1 MRARELK
8 VLETRAFAGLTPQ
21 QLHQQ
26 TMSHRRTDPESQLVI
41 ALSQTAFLEFMGS
54 APFVSML
61 DPEKDFEKVKQGLV
75 GTLLGLPVVT
85 DSYQDKPV
93 LAEGISIC
101 YRVTVTH

>member
-1 MRARELK
+1 MKAKELK

-26 TMSHRRTDPESQLVI
+26 TMSHRRTDPRSQLVI
-41 ALSQTAFLEFMGS
+41 ALSQTTFLEFMGS

-61 DPEKDFEKVKQGLV
+61 DPEKDFEKVKQGSV
-75 GTLLGLPVVT
+75 GSLLGLPVVT
-85 DSYQDKPV
+85 DSYLDKPF

-101 YRVTVTH
+101 YRVVTTH